1 MGQISK
7 IKWIRNKM
15 TTNKL
20 MTVLFCTQLI
30 FGAGFTHSGFEN
42 ENGIHIQFSQG
53 DIQFVSVE
61 GYHRIPSETSG
72 TTTEIG
78 MPELPIYSTMVQV
91 KPDREYEVSFSVLHS
106 SIVPDKNIFP
116 VQNQVNKD
124 TPENISFVNQTFYSD
139 EAVFPE
145 SAIHTSE
152 RLVMRDLH
160 VLNIQ
165 VVPFR
170 FFPRTQELEIIESM
184 DIILSEI
191 GERQF
196 DHSNERL
203 PSKAFEPLYSN
214 LVVNY
219 ETRTRDEGFQQ
230 PAILYICGGN
240 SQNNSAFQQLVNW
253 KHKRGYVVYTASL
266 SETGSSAGAI
276 KNYIQNAY
284 NTFNPPPEF
293 VGLFGDAGGTYNV
306 PTFDECWG
314 HDWGGCEGDFPY
326 TQLDGTDFLPEI
338 FVGRISISNSSNIA
352 TIVNK
357 IIHYEKA
364 TYMSTMTGF
373 YERAALVGDPSSSGV
388 STIITNEYIENIMD
402 AHEMEDIRTNYGEGG
417 YSTWMRNRLEEG
429 MLYMNYRGYVGV
441 SGFGSS
447 DINSANNGHK
457 LPFATFL
464 TCGTGDFAGT
474 SISETFLRAGT
485 ISNPKGA
492 IASVG
497 TATLSTHTMF
507 NNIVAMGIYDGIFS
521 QGIETVGASV
531 AHGKLVMY
539 NTYPTNPDNWVSAFT
554 QWNNLMGDPAT
565 HLWTDT
571 PKPIQLIFENS
582 IPLGTNFIEMKV
594 LNNGI
599 AVEDALVTLLK
610 GNDEIFVSGYS
621 NAGGNITLP
630 IDSFIS
636 TGEVSITVTKRNY
649 QPYEGTFSINGT
661 GTIAN
666 YDPSLDV
673 ELDELTGN
681 NDGLLNPGE
690 TVHVQIPVRNYGQ
703 FGIVGVYAELSTESE
718 LVELIETNSFYE
730 SDLGAGETSFGTGF
744 SFTLS
749 PSAEEMEDLKLR
761 IHLFDENDFN
771 LGEGNVTI
779 PVSGTELRVMGYELV
794 SEIGNILEPGVVSDI
809 HITLSNEGSISGT
822 DLMGELNFY
831 GSAIHIY
838 DGDGYWDSVQPG
850 AWQVS
855 SNWFTIRPS
864 INVINGS
871 VYNMKLWI
879 QTDEGFNRELS
890 FPVYVGEVSLED
902 PLGPD
907 EYGYYL
913 YDSGDTGYE
922 LAPDYDWIEINPS
935 YGGSGSSLNFSDNGY
950 GEFSNS
956 ITEVNLPFSFSFYGE
971 DYTSITVCSNGFITF
986 GGSELE
992 SFRNY
997 PVPGAGGPS
1006 PMVAV
1011 FWDDLKTSS
1020 NGNVFIY
1027 ADPDNEYFIVE
1038 WSNMKTE
1045 NYNSLNT
1052 FELILYNDSAPP
1064 FEDGVMKMQYHT
1076 FNNTSSGNFNGYT
1089 PKHGGYCT
1097 IGLENHMGSVGLQY
1111 TYDNGYAPAAMELND
1126 ETAILVTTQPTINMT
1141 EVSIPIQLDENWN
1154 LLGLPADVENGDYT
1168 IIFPDA
1174 IENTL
1179 YSFDE
1184 GYQLVDEM
1192 EIGNGYWLK
1201 FPESDMHLL
1210 TGIRVDEMSLNL
1222 VEGWNLISGISFNVS
1237 LYSVADPNDI
1247 LVPNTLYG
1255 FGTNG
1260 YQGSYELIPGK
1271 GYWLRTY
1278 EAGTI
1283 FISTGANARTTA
1295 TNQNFNDASWI
1306 SFNGQKLYFDLPVT
1320 EQDMLQFS
1328 LPPKPPVGA
1337 FDVRFEGNWK
1347 LCNNECLIEIMTEE
1361 NLQIDYSLIGEGD
1374 WVLTDMSSGQEVLL
1388 NSKGL
1393 NIRFVIEPTSHM
1405 SLRKKGMDIPESYSL
1420 YPAFPNPFNPETT
1433 LRFTVPNEN
1442 QSISLN
1448 IINIRG
1454 QQIKTLISGDVAP
1467 GIYTVSWNGT
1477 DWNNKDVSAGIY
1489 FGVLNTDL
1497 GTKIQKLIMLK

>member
-1 MGQISK
+1 
-7 IKWIRNKM
+7 M
-15 TTNKL
+15 TGYRL
-20 MTVLFCTQLI
+20 MTVFFCTQLI
-30 FGAGFTHSGFEN
+30 FGAGFTHSDIEN
-42 ENGIHIQFSQG
+42 ENNIQIQFTQG
-53 DIQFVSVE
+53 DVQYSSTGDYIRFSS
-61 GYHRIPSETSG
+61 GRSG
-72 TTTEIG
+72 TTTDSG
-78 MPELPIYSTMVQV
+78 MPELPLYSTMVQV
-91 KPDREYEVSFSVLHS
+91 EPDREYAVHYTVLQSSVISDVSVFPFQEGLTEETSD
-106 SIVPDKNIFP
+106 IIQQKN
-116 VQNQVNKD
+116 D
-124 TPENISFVNQTFYSD
+124 SFYSG
-139 EAVFPE
+139 EAVYPE

-165 VVPFR
+165 VIPFR
-170 FFPRTQELEIIESM
+170 YFPNTNELEIIESM
-184 DIILSEI
+184 DIYLTET
-191 GERQF
+191 GDRQYNN
-196 DHSNERL
+196 SNDRL

-219 ETRTRDEGFQQ
+219 ENRSRDEGFQQ
-230 PAILYICGGN
+230 PAVLYICGGN
-240 SQNNSAFQQLVNW
+240 SQTNNAFQQLVNW
-253 KHKRGYVVYTASL
+253 RHKRGYVVYTASL
-266 SETGSSAGAI
+266 SETGSSTGAI

-284 NTFNPPPEF
+284 ETFNPPPEF
-293 VGLFGDAGGTYNV
+293 VGIVGDAGGTYNV

-326 TQLDGTDFLPEI
+326 TQLDGNDFLPEV
-338 FVGRISISNSSNIA
+338 FVGRISVSNSSNIA

-364 TYMSTMTGF
+364 TYLNTLDEY

-447 DINSANNGHK
+447 DINNANNGHK

-485 ISNPKGA
+485 ISNPKGG
-492 IASVG
+492 IAAVG

-507 NNIVAMGIYDGIFS
+507 NNIVAMGIYDGVFS
-521 QGIETVGASV
+521 KGMETTGASV

-539 NTYPTNPDNWVSAFT
+539 NTYPTNPSNWVSAFT

-571 PKPIQLIFENS
+571 PKPIQLIYNNTIS
-582 IPLGTNFIEMKV
+582 LGTNFIDMKV

-599 AVEDALVTLLK
+599 AVEDAMVTLLK
-610 GNDEIFVSGYS
+610 GNDEIFISGYS
-621 NAGGNITLP
+621 NADGNVTLP
-630 IDSFIS
+630 IDSFVS
-636 TGEVSITVTKRNY
+636 MGEVSITVTKPNY
-649 QPYEGTFSINGT
+649 QPYEDTFLINGT

-673 ELDELTGN
+673 EIDELTGN

-690 TVHVQIPVRNYGQ
+690 TVHVRIPIRNYGQ
-703 FGIVGVYAELSTESE
+703 FDISGVSAELTTESE

-730 SDLGAGETSFGTGF
+730 SNLGAGETSFGTGF

-749 PSAEEMEDLKLR
+749 HSAEEMEDLKLR
-761 IHLFDENDFN
+761 LHIFDDNN
-771 LGEGNVTI
+771 MVLGEGNAMI
-779 PVSGTELRVMGYELV
+779 SVSGTKLHVLEYELI
-794 SEIGNILEPGVVSDI
+794 SEIGNILEPGVASEI
-809 HITLSNEGSISGT
+809 RITLGNDGSISGT

-831 GSAIHIY
+831 GSAIQIF
-838 DGDGYWDSVQPG
+838 DGDGFWDSVQPG
-850 AWQVS
+850 TEQNS
-855 SNWFTIRPS
+855 SNGFTIRPS

-871 VYNMKLWI
+871 VYNMQLI
-879 QTDEGFNRELS
+879 LQSDDGFNREVS
-890 FPVYVGEVSLED
+890 FPVYVGEVSEND

-907 EYGYYL
+907 EYGYYF
-913 YDSGDTGYE
+913 YDSGDTNYE
-922 LAPDYDWIEINPS
+922 LAPEYDWIEINPS
-935 YGGSGSSLNFSDNGY
+935 YGGSGTSLNFSDNGY

-956 ITEVNLPFSFSFYGE
+956 ISEVNLPFSYSFYGV
-971 DYTSITVCSNGFITF
+971 DYTSITVCTNGFISF
-986 GGSELE
+986 GSSELE

-1011 FWDDLKTSS
+1011 FWDDLVTSG
-1020 NGNVFIY
+1020 NGNVFTY
-1027 ADPDNEYFIVE
+1027 ADPDNDYFVVE

-1052 FELILYNDSAPP
+1052 FELILYNESAPP
-1064 FEDGVMKMQYHT
+1064 FGDGVMKMQYHT

-1097 IGLENHMGSVGLQY
+1097 IGLENQMGSVGLQY
-1111 TYDNGYAPAAMELND
+1111 TYDNGYAPAAMELGH
-1126 ETAILVTTQPTINMT
+1126 ETAIWVTTQPTINMT
-1141 EVSIPIQLDENWN
+1141 EVAIPIELDENWN

-1174 IENTL
+1174 IENSL

-1192 EIGNGYWLK
+1192 EIGNGYWLR
-1201 FPESDMHLL
+1201 FPESDMHLI
-1210 TGIRVDEMSLNL
+1210 TGIRVDEMTLDL

-1237 LYSVADPNDI
+1237 LNTIADPNDI

-1260 YQGSYELIPGK
+1260 YEGADELIPGK

-1283 FISTGANARTTA
+1283 FISTGAAARTTDS
-1295 TNQNFNDASWI
+1295 TPILTDVSWI
-1306 SFNGQKLYFDLPVT
+1306 SINGQKLYFDMPVS
-1320 EQDMLQFS
+1320 EKDMLQFS
-1328 LPPKPPVGA
+1328 LPPKPPVSA
-1337 FDVRFEGNWK
+1337 FDVRFEGDWK
-1347 LCNNECLIEIMTEE
+1347 LCSDECIIEIMTEE
-1361 NLQIDYSLIGEGD
+1361 DLQIDYHLFGDED
-1374 WVLTDMSSGQEVLL
+1374 WVLTDITSGQDFIL
-1388 NSKGL
+1388 NSAGL
-1393 NIRFVIEPTSHM
+1393 NGGISIDATSRM
-1405 SLRKKGMDIPESYSL
+1405 SLGKKGNLIPDTFSL

-1433 LRFTVPNEN
+1433 LRFSVPDEN
-1442 QSISLN
+1442 QTITLN

-1454 QQIKTLISGDVAP
+1454 QKIKTLVSGEMVP
-1467 GIYTVSWNGT
+1467 GNHTVTWNGT
-1477 DWNNKDVSAGIY
+1477 DKFNKHVSAGIY
-1489 FGVLNTDL
+1489 FGVLNTKSE
-1497 GTKIQKLIMLK
+1497 TKIQKMIMLK